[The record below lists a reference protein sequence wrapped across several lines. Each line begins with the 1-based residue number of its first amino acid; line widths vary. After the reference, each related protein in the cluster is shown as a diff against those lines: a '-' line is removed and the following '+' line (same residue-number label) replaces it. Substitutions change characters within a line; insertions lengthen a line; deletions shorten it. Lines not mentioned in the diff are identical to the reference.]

1 MTARKPGLV
10 RPPEAAGNPGG
21 GPAIPM
27 SDPPSPVLAAVAS
40 ELTRERPSG
49 LSRDWSLESVA
60 TWLYTEG
67 RFIADP
73 MTMTEALMERLDAA
87 GAHIDRLRISCGTLH
102 PQLAAVGLSWS
113 REDGARFWSGA
124 HGVQQTDAYIG
135 SPIEHVHRHGTLL
148 HHRVDLAAQ
157 DDEHPIWQELRASG
171 VRDYLALPMVF
182 ADRSINVL
190 TVATCDPKGF
200 CAADV
205 SLMQALTHLLTP
217 HMELLVMRRTVLGLL
232 DTFVG
237 RRISERILQ
246 GQVKRGDG
254 EKISAAFW
262 YSDLRGFTALS
273 ETLPT
278 DQLLRLLND
287 YYEYCAAAAAARGG
301 EILQFIGDAILIV
314 FEIKDPARTANVC
327 TAALDAA
334 VDAFDTIAVLNNRRR
349 RARMPIIEF
358 GLGLH
363 LGTVTHANVGAPN
376 RLAFNVVGPAVNM
389 TARIQDMTKRLQI
402 PLLMSGDFA
411 QRVTLPLESVG
422 HHALRGIAAA
432 PELFRLR
439 EG

>member
-1 MTARKPGLV
+1 MNDA
-10 RPPEAAGNPGG
+10 
-21 GPAIPM
+21 
-27 SDPPSPVLAAVAS
+27 SPSPVLAAVAA
-40 ELTRERPSG
+40 ELARERLFGPSH
-49 LSRDWSLESVA
+49 DWSLESVA

-73 MTMTEALMERLDAA
+73 MTMTEVLMEKLDAA
-87 GAHIDRLRISCGTLH
+87 GARIDRLRISCGTLH
-102 PQLAAVGLSWS
+102 PQLAAVGLSWT

-135 SPIEHVHRHGTLL
+135 SPIQHVHQNATPL
-148 HHRVDLAAQ
+148 HQRIDPRPQ
-157 DDEHPIWQELRASG
+157 DGEHPIWQELRAAG
-171 VRDYLALPMVF
+171 VRDYLAMPMIF
-182 ADRSINVL
+182 ADRTVNVM
-190 TVATCDPKGF
+190 TVSTRDPEGF
-200 CAADV
+200 SDDDV
-205 SLMQALTHLLTP
+205 ARLLALTNLLTP

-237 RRISERILQ
+237 KRISQRILQ

-273 ETLPT
+273 ETLPV
-278 DQLLRLLND
+278 DQMLRLLND

-314 FEIKDPARTANVC
+314 FEIKDPARTAEVC
-327 TAALDAA
+327 AAALDAA
-334 VDAFDTIAVLNNRRR
+334 VDAFDTIAVVNNRRR
-349 RARMPIIEF
+349 RARQPTIEF

-389 TARIQDMTKRLQI
+389 TARIQEMTKSLLI
-402 PLLMSGDFA
+402 PLLMSREFA
-411 QRVTLPLESVG
+411 QQVQHPVESVG
-422 HHALRGIAAA
+422 RHDLRGIAKTQ
-432 PELFRLR
+432 ELFRLR
-439 EG
+439 EL

>member
-1 MTARKPGLV
+1 MN
-10 RPPEAAGNPGG
+10 EH
-21 GPAIPM
+21 
-27 SDPPSPVLAAVAS
+27 PSPLLEPVAATEQAP
-40 ELTRERPSG
+40 ERPFGASHA
-49 LSRDWSLESVA
+49 WSLESVA
-60 TWLYTEG
+60 TWLYAEG

-73 MTMTEALMERLDAA
+73 MTMTEAMMERLDAA
-87 GAHIDRLRISCGTLH
+87 GARIDRLRVTCGTLH
-102 PQLAAVGLSWS
+102 PQLVAVGLSWT

-135 SPIEHVHRHGTLL
+135 SPIQYVHQHAAPL
-148 HHRVDLAAQ
+148 HHRLDTEPPP
-157 DDEHPIWQELRASG
+157 DEHSIWQELRASG
-171 VRDYLALPMVF
+171 VRDYLALPMIF
-182 ADRSINVL
+182 ADRTVNVL
-190 TVATCDPKGF
+190 TVATRDPAGF
-200 CAADV
+200 NDDDV
-205 SLMQALTHLLTP
+205 ARMQALTNLLTP

-278 DQLLRLLND
+278 DELLRLLND

-314 FEIKDPARTANVC
+314 FEIKDPARTAEVC
-327 TAALDAA
+327 AAALDAA
-334 VDAFDTIAVLNNRRR
+334 VDAFDTIAVVNNRRR
-349 RARMPIIEF
+349 RSRQPEIAF

-376 RLAFNVVGPAVNM
+376 RLAFNVVGPPVNM
-389 TARIQDMTKRLQI
+389 TARIQGMTKQLKI
-402 PLLMSGDFA
+402 PLLMSRDFA
-411 QRVTLPLESVG
+411 RQVQRPVVSVG
-422 HHALRGIAAA
+422 RHDLRGIAKAQ
-432 PELFRLR
+432 ELFRLR
-439 EG
+439 ED